1 MQRIVVL
8 ESDRPQ
14 PARPDPLTHRPT
26 DPQTHRRKLG
36 TSCTYFVHSAA
47 QLLRGLGVE
56 LLFQGV
62 EVAITADDL
71 LDR

>member
-14 PARPDPLTHRPT
+14 PARPDPL
-26 DPQTHRRKLG
+26 THRRKLG